1 MGITFVIN
9 TGRSFV
15 YRVGPTKSWLVM
27 CHIVISMEK
36 PVFMEIVRNPKD
48 APVIL
53 AGKNP
58 LHSLFTVP
66 HPRTD
71 LLYVHE
77 KLGHSSAQCTQCTMV
92 SYLKTQIKIKT

>member
-1 MGITFVIN
+1 MAKCILQLTIGTKLHVYQNKLRQMGITFVIN

-53 AGKNP
+53 AGKVSFVTN
-58 LHSLFTVP
+58 V
-66 HPRTD
+66 
-71 LLYVHE
+71 YVF
-77 KLGHSSAQCTQCTMV
+77 LV
-92 SYLKTQIKIKT
+92 V